1 MEVRYSLDH
10 HWARRESAER
20 ITVGLS
26 DFAQREMGEIAYLE
40 LPVVGMRVS
49 AGASICAIES
59 LKSAG
64 ELYAPVAGT
73 IVACNERLTRSGGH
87 RLINSDPMG
96 VGWIFAMEMDD
107 PSEYE
112 ALLSA
117 SDYARRMADDLP
129 GR

>member
-40 LPVVGMRVS
+40 LPEVGSRVS
-49 AGASICAIES
+49 AGTAICAIES

-73 IVACNERLTRSGGH
+73 IVACNERLTRSGGQ
-87 RLINSDPMG
+87 RLINRDPMG
-96 VGWIFAMEMDD
+96 EGWIFAMEMDD
-107 PSEYE
+107 PSAYE

-117 SDYARRMADDLP
+117 RDYARRTAEDL
-129 GR
+129 

>member
-10 HWARRESAER
+10 HWARRESAQR
-20 ITVGLS
+20 ITVGLT

-40 LPVVGMRVS
+40 LPEVGVKVS
-49 AGASICAIES
+49 AGVAICAIES

-73 IVACNERLTRSGGH
+73 IVACNERLTRSGGV

-112 ALLSA
+112 ALLTA
-117 SDYARRMADDLP
+117 REYARRTADDL
-129 GR
+129 